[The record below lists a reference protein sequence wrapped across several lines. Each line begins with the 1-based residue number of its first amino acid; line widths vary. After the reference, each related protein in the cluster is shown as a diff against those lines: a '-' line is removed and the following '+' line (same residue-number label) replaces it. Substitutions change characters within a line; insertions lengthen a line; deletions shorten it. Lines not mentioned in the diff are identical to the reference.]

1 MSRLFTRI
9 LPKTR
14 LGRASAGVA
23 AAAIGYTA
31 DRAQCLSVELDE
43 KTAAGLLK
51 ALSKAQ
57 VESFKAVYGDLAD
70 GVKTLDK
77 WIQAGCGDKP
87 YYCVEKG
94 AVFGVNANG
103 EEYTD
108 DVLPD
113 FSNHNNF
120 MAVRPPRLAPSPP
133 LGGGHGALDSQSS
146 LAFPPPP
153 SLPPSPFPSRVSG
166 ASPYSRALP
175 DRVST
180 SDPLRSSSASTPR
193 STPSSR
199 TR

>member
-1 MSRLFTRI
+1 MSRLFSRI

-133 LGGGHGALDSQSS
+133 WGGAWGPR
-146 LAFPPPP
+146 LAE
-153 SLPPSPFPSRVSG
+153 
-166 ASPYSRALP
+166 
-175 DRVST
+175 
-180 SDPLRSSSASTPR
+180 
-193 STPSSR
+193 
-199 TR
+199 